1 MEKFYKALES
11 EDFKKMMNDFEE
23 DSKKA
28 KLKEKENADVILFLL
43 KEKQFS
49 FKELLENSE
58 LTKIRYENDNEDY
71 WMLYDYV
78 LTYGNEIEDLE
89 ESIKLLKAVNVTNRQ
104 EVLDIL
110 NFSPIYM
117 IENNE
122 EKYLSYFVDPHNQH
136 VRFLPLSS

>member
-23 DSKKA
+23 NSKKA

-71 WMLYDYV
+71 WMLYDYA
-78 LTYGNEIEDLE
+78 LTYGNKIEDLE

-122 EKYLSYFVDPHNQH
+122 EKYLSYFVDHHNQH